1 MSLELTLPQGVPEAS
16 IEGARRPSVA
26 RVLRRHA
33 VGVASAAVIALLVI
47 VALGAGFIAP
57 YSPTA
62 QDAAPIEDP
71 SWDHPLGTDRL
82 GRDVLSR
89 TIHGARVSLGVAVV
103 AVVIGTA
110 FGAFAGLTSGYLGGA
125 TDRFNQLLLDIG
137 LAFPGIVA
145 LLAIVAATGPS
156 AKFVTLAIAA
166 TSVPIV
172 MRVVR
177 GSVIK
182 EKESLY
188 VDAARALG
196 ATDWRV
202 IFRHILP
209 NIASVVIVLASALI
223 PAAML
228 NEAALSFLGLG
239 VRPPT
244 ATWGGDLSGDARTYF
259 ELQPWLAVAPGAA
272 LSIAVLAFNLL
283 GDTLRDVL
291 DPRLRRGGG

>member
-1 MSLELTLPQGVPEAS
+1 
-16 IEGARRPSVA
+16 
-26 RVLRRHA
+26 
-33 VGVASAAVIALLVI
+33 VIALLVV
-47 VALGAGFIAP
+47 VALGADVIAP

-62 QDAAPIEDP
+62 QDASPIEGA
-71 SWDHPLGTDRL
+71 SWSHPLGTDRL

-103 AVVIGTA
+103 AVALGTA
-110 FGAFAGLTSGYLGGA
+110 FGVFAGLTSGYIGGA
-125 TDRFNQLLLDIG
+125 TDRLNQLALDIG

-188 VDAARALG
+188 VEAARALG
-196 ATDWRV
+196 ATDSR
-202 IFRHILP
+202 IIYRHILP
-209 NIASVVIVLASALI
+209 NISSVVIVLASALI

-272 LSIAVLAFNLL
+272 LSITVLSFNLL

-291 DPRLRRGGG
+291 DPRLRRGGH